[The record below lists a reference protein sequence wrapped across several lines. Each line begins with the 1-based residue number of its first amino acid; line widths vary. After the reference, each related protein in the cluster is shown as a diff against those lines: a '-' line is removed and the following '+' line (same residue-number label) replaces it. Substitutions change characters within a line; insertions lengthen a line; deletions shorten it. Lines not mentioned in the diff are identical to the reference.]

1 MELFATN
8 LRRRAEALGISNAE
22 AARRV
27 GLSERRYGNY
37 ISGRRE
43 PDLATLVRIAA
54 VLETSP
60 DRLLSFGDVGDP
72 SPEAIVRERI
82 AAAANA
88 LPADDLERLSIMVGA
103 LAEARRL

>member
-1 MELFATN
+1 MEPFASN
-8 LRRRAEALGISNAE
+8 LRKRAEELGISNAE

-37 ISGRRE
+37 VAGRRE

-60 DRLLSFGDVGDP
+60 DRLLSFGDPQTP
-72 SPEAIVRERI
+72 SPRPAAQERT
-82 AAAANA
+82 
-88 LPADDLERLSIMVGA
+88 RQGA
-103 LAEARRL
+103 TPITELASVKPVEI